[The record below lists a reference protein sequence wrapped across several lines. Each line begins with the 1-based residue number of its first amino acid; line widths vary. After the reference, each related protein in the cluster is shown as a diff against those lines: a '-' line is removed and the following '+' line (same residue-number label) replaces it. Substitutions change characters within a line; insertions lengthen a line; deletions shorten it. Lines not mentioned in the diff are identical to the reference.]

1 MSKTPPP
8 PPAEDDLEKS
18 FLETSYKTIGGNA
31 LGAFQTD
38 DLGALCVE
46 ELCKFKELKTEN
58 RIIAAVL
65 QHSET
70 RYAAFLRPAVRT
82 AVSPTLE
89 RYYVCG
95 AKAGARSVLDT
106 HCPVSPEDAF
116 ESEEWTQHPDV
127 PNPRASLSSIFNPTG
142 TEKALKVLHRFE
154 RSLFFQGYESGQTQA
169 QALCLSG
176 NSSLTITQGY
186 PPHSF

>member
-1 MSKTPPP
+1 MSENTPP
-8 PPAEDDLEKS
+8 AADDLKKS
-18 FLETSYKTIGGNA
+18 FLRISYKTIGDNA
-31 LGAFQTD
+31 LCAFQTD
-38 DLGALCVE
+38 DLGAPCVE
-46 ELCKFKELKTEN
+46 ELCNIKELKTAN

-70 RYAAFLRPAVRT
+70 RYAAFLGTEVRT

-142 TEKALKVLHRFE
+142 TEKALKVLHGFE
-154 RSLFFQGYESGQTQA
+154 KSLFFQGYESGQTQA

-176 NSSLTITQGY
+176 SSPLTIIPQR
-186 PPHSF
+186 

>member
-1 MSKTPPP
+1 MPP

-18 FLETSYKTIGGNA
+18 FLKTSYQTIGENA

-38 DLGALCVE
+38 DLGASCVE
-46 ELCKFKELKTEN
+46 ELSQVKGVKPINVVLASILGHSTED
-58 RIIAAVL
+58 
-65 QHSET
+65 
-70 RYAAFLRPAVRT
+70 YAAIIRP

-106 HCPVSPEDAF
+106 RCPVSPEDAF
-116 ESEEWTQHPDV
+116 ESEDWTRHPDV
-127 PNPRASLSSIFNPTG
+127 PNPRASLSSIFNPQG
-142 TEKALKVLHRFE
+142 TEAALKVLHGFE

-169 QALCLSG
+169 QTLCLSG
-176 NSSLTITQGY
+176 NSPLTITQG
-186 PPHSF
+186 